1 MKLLCDT
8 FWQKYEAFIKKYVHF
23 SRNKKQLALLVSNND
38 YLYSIKVFLSSS
50 GSNVKHKV
58 KTKKK

>member
-23 SRNKKQLALLVSNND
+23 SRNKKQLALLVSQIWN
-38 YLYSIKVFLSSS
+38 SVISAK
-50 GSNVKHKV
+50 
-58 KTKKK
+58 